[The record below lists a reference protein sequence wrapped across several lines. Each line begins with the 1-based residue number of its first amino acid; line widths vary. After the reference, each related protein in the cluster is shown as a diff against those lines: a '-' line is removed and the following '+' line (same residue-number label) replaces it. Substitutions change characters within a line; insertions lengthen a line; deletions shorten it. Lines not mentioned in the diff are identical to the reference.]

1 MDTAVI
7 SPYETRFVSLFNEG
21 GELAFPCDAQ
31 GKVNLDGLSNRAR
44 NNYFYARALIGRE
57 FSAPVVMDRRD
68 HCPVVSLK
76 SRAAPCP

>member
-1 MDTAVI
+1 MDTSVRP
-7 SPYETRFVSLFNEG
+7 PYEARFRSLLKEG

-57 FSAPVVMDRRD
+57 F
-68 HCPVVSLK
+68 
-76 SRAAPCP
+76 AAPIVMAHCESLVR

>member
-1 MDTAVI
+1 MNTAVN
-7 SPYETRFVSLFNEG
+7 SPYETRFSSLFNEG

-57 FSAPVVMDRRD
+57 FAAPVILPRGELLAR
-68 HCPVVSLK
+68 
-76 SRAAPCP
+76 